1 MKVAKSMFVGAL
13 VLGGLVAVAA
23 PASADFRRADIRQ
36 DQREV
41 GHDYA
46 ELNRDR
52 REYFHD
58 LHNGASRAELTHD
71 RREIWQVGGKFA
83 AIKEICTTTVGII
96 VVGGTGSKKIRESC
110 KLTDQCGV

>member
-36 DQREV
+36 DRREF

-58 LHNGASRAELTHD
+58 LHNGASRAELAHD
-71 RREIWQVGGKFA
+71 RREIWQDRR
-83 AIKEICTTTVGII
+83 EIRGDRRDLHNDRWDHR
-96 VVGGTGSKKIRESC
+96 GWWHW
-110 KLTDQCGV
+110 